1 MGIAFIFIA
10 HDLPVVRDFADHVMV
25 MQQGRVVEHGPV
37 RAIFESPREPY
48 TRALL
53 AAGLDP
59 DPEVQAARRA
69 TRLAAAGV

>member
-25 MQQGRVVEHGPV
+25 MQKGNVVELGTV
-37 RAIFESPREPY
+37 QEVFETPRQDY

-59 DPEVQAARRA
+59 DPDVQAANRA
-69 TRLAAAGV
+69 ARLEYAS